1 MNGEANC
8 VLFHLDGKAFVT
20 LLINMTESTGVIA
33 GMITH
38 RGQTNEG
45 TQHFVA
51 TPSELEARWRAPAFT
66 KDILRIVGIRKLDF
80 STPFHA
86 IMLCPQLRCPHSY
99 RGLLAYFVQTEHCIH
114 ASESHAR
121 ECLKRLLK
129 YNLTW
134 GMLCPGMVFIPI
146 LAFGNYFTQ
155 RRSITRQ
162 MRAKMKSSANGVC
175 K

>member
-20 LLINMTESTGVIA
+20 LLINMTESTGVIV

-86 IMLCPQLRCPHSY
+86 IMLCPQFPVLQS
-99 RGLLAYFVQTEHCIH
+99 T
-114 ASESHAR
+114 
-121 ECLKRLLK
+121 
-129 YNLTW
+129 
-134 GMLCPGMVFIPI
+134 
-146 LAFGNYFTQ
+146 
-155 RRSITRQ
+155 
-162 MRAKMKSSANGVC
+162 SSTLPSGETLISRVLPSGDLPRTS
-175 K
+175 